1 MPTSIN
7 GNNFNNILSGLDGN
21 DTLNGHLGNDS
32 LSGGNGNDVLAGG
45 AGIDSMNGG
54 AGFDRFLFANRG
66 PANADTIVD
75 FNHAADTIV
84 LSNAL
89 DTGLLGAI
97 SPGVLGLAFNGGNVP
112 GNQLSSSWFFKGSG
126 ADGNG
131 AGALSGIYVNTFNGQ
146 IWYNPTTA
154 AGGDSALLGRVAV
167 ATAPTLD
174 ATDFVYGV

>member
-1 MPTSIN
+1 MAAPCSRQ
-7 GNNFNNILSGLDGN
+7 GSDSASGWRARC
-21 DTLNGHLGNDS
+21 TARRS
-32 LSGGNGNDVLAGG
+32 W
-45 AGIDSMNGG
+45 
-54 AGFDRFLFANRG
+54 
-66 PANADTIVD
+66 
-75 FNHAADTIV
+75 
-84 LSNAL
+84 
-89 DTGLLGAI
+89 
-97 SPGVLGLAFNGGNVP
+97 P

-154 AGGDSALLGRVAV
+154 AGGDSALWGRVAV